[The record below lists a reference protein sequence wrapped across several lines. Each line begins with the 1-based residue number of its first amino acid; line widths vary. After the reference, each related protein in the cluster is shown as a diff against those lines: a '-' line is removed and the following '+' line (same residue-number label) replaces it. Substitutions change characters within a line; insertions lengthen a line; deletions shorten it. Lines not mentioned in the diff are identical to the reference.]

1 MNKIKKNLQAYK
13 NKDKKGYGIQFPEG
27 HLIRIVKHIINY
39 ELKKNKGKCMK
50 TIILKRYNKL

>member
-13 NKDKKGYGIQFPEG
+13 NKHKKGYGIQFPEG

-39 ELKKNKGKCMK
+39 EL
-50 TIILKRYNKL
+50 